1 MTMTKLGNYTFLV
14 YFVLSFFVVGVYG
27 DEGTGHSHDDD
38 VVARVGDRE
47 ITSGDVDHLVHRLGG
62 QLGGVPEDQ
71 RRGRVLDSLINFSL
85 LASVAE
91 SRGYADEPDVKRT
104 LSYLRLQALHD
115 SYISKSIDPMI
126 TDDLLRSSYES
137 RVSGLSPEKE
147 VWARHIL
154 VETED
159 EAKAIIEELNA
170 GGDFIQLA
178 KDKSTGPSGPQGGD
192 LGFFGKGQMV
202 PPFEEAAFS
211 MSIGDHSQEPV
222 QTQFGYHVLKV
233 EETRDKPLPTFA
245 ELEREL
251 RNEILLRLYR
261 EELARVRASQQ
272 VEILDE
278 SLVLPQQ

>member
-1 MTMTKLGNYTFLV
+1 MTMTKKNSNLFLI
-14 YFVLSFFVVGVYG
+14 YFLLSFWTIGSVYG
-27 DEGTGHSHDDD
+27 DSHI
-38 VVARVGDRE
+38 VARVGDRE
-47 ITSGDVDHLVHRLGG
+47 ITSADVDYLVDRLSG
-62 QLGGVPEDQ
+62 QLGGVPAEQQ
-71 RRGRVLDSLINFSL
+71 RARVLDSLINFSL
-85 LASVAE
+85 FASVAE
-91 SRGYADEPDVKRT
+91 ERGYPDDPEVQRT
-104 LSYLRLQALHD
+104 LWYLRLQALHD
-115 SYISKSIDPMI
+115 SYIGKAIEPTI
-126 TDDLLRSSYES
+126 TDEMLRSAYDA

-147 VWARHIL
+147 IWARHIL
-154 VETED
+154 LETEE
-159 EAKAIIEELNA
+159 EAKAVIEELNA

-222 QTQFGYHVLKV
+222 QTQFGYHILKV
-233 EETRDKPLPTFA
+233 EETRDKPLPTYE

-251 RNEILLRLYR
+251 RNEILVRVYR
-261 EELARVRASQQ
+261 EELARERASQK